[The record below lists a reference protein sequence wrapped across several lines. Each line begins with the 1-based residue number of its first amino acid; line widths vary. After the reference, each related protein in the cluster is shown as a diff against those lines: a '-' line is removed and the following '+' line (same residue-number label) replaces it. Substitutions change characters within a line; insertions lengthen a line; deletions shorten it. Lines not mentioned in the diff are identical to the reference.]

1 MKELQKA
8 TRTHISNKPQKI
20 NESIRSGR
28 SRITAEGDLI
38 QKNNRFWG
46 SFTISAELVSGAW
59 CDYVVQFGNN
69 PSVVPRLF
77 VDAPEFYLDSR
88 KIQDISRDLKEY
100 AYNMREGSEFVEL
113 VSDFLNCKNAD
124 AAKQGMYSI
133 YKKLKLRYNEGEEE
147 TSEGIVFY
155 TYAEIK

>member
-8 TRTHISNKPQKI
+8 TRINTANKSQQT
-20 NESIRSGR
+20 NESIRTGR
-28 SRITAEGDLI
+28 NRITAEGDLI

-46 SFTISAELVSGAW
+46 SFTISAELVRGAW

-69 PSVVPRLF
+69 PSVIPRIF

-88 KIQDISRDLKEY
+88 KIQDITRDLVEY

-113 VSDFLNCKNAD
+113 VSDFLNCKKAED
-124 AAKQGMYSI
+124 AKQIMYSI

-147 TSEGIVFY
+147 TSDGVVFY